1 MRHLILSR
9 DGFHTAPDAHHRL
22 LAACFFPESP
32 RDQEQAVMI
41 AAIEQA
47 EFLRV
52 GAEGY
57 QPSEILRSI
66 AKIIE
71 KRTTQLYSVGFIA
84 IAYIWLRSNG
94 LRPSLNRAS
103 IIASHAAYDFGK
115 ITFRPGLDPNGK
127 ENAKPVTGDA
137 ASLEKVF
144 RKYRS
149 VAHICAARVSAS
161 EFLEDTHM
169 WDQTPEVVAS
179 IIRTTAAFQMA
190 LEGATDVSG
199 WNLWDVKRY
208 FPAELNDAPVL
219 VGMENLLVWVDR
231 GYRLA
236 LESGELPPLER
247 GEAVRPQGKLT

>member
-9 DGFHTAPDAHHRL
+9 DGLHTEPDAYHRL

-41 AAIEQA
+41 AAIERA

-52 GAEGY
+52 GQEGY
-57 QPSEILRSI
+57 KPSEILQVT
-66 AKIIE
+66 AKLIE
-71 KRTTQLYSVGFIA
+71 KRSTQLYSVGFIA
-84 IAYIWLRSNG
+84 VAYIWLRSNG

-115 ITFRPGLDPNGK
+115 VTFRPGLDPNGQ
-127 ENAKPVTGDA
+127 EQVKPVTGDA
-137 ASLEKVF
+137 ASLEKIF

-161 EFLEDTHM
+161 EYLEDTHM
-169 WDQTPEVVAS
+169 WDQVPEVVAS
-179 IIRTTAAFQMA
+179 IIRTTAAFQLA
-190 LEGATDVSG
+190 LEGVTDVSS

-208 FPAELNDAPVL
+208 FPAELNAAPVL
-219 VGMENLLVWVDR
+219 VGEDNLLVWVDR

-236 LESGELPPLER
+236 VESGELPPLE
-247 GEAVRPQGKLT
+247 GGKQSVPRVS